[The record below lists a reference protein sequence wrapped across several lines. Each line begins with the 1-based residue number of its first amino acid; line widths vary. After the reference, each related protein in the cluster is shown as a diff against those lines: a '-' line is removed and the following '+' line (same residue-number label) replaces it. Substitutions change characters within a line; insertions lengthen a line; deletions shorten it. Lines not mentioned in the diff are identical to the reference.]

1 MQPSSSWQFAT
12 AASAPAP
19 SFSCFLGKPS
29 VIPQHPRRRI
39 SLLGLHEDG
48 TAHCCPT
55 HSKGILLPPLGW
67 LLGSFSI
74 LLSHCRNWIY
84 GIKTIGRFG
93 TKIQRFLVCASDNPW
108 IKNGVWLSCVHS
120 LFANIVFLPV
130 SLATGYICLFCKEYH
145 KEKWFLGG
153 KIPGLVLPTKILGG
167 RITLEIPPVYSLIAP
182 SSEML
187 IMQQWPERVDNEVM
201 CIYGLCV
208 QMILS
213 AWLFENK

>member
-1 MQPSSSWQFAT
+1 MEFDSPVYIPSLQ
-12 AASAPAP
+12 
-19 SFSCFLGKPS
+19 
-29 VIPQHPRRRI
+29 
-39 SLLGLHEDG
+39 
-48 TAHCCPT
+48 
-55 HSKGILLPPLGW
+55 ILYFFPFHW
-67 LLGSFSI
+67 LLGTFAYSVKNI
-74 LLSHCRNWIY
+74 
-84 GIKTIGRFG
+84 
-93 TKIQRFLVCASDNPW
+93 TKKSDSW
-108 IKNGVWLSCVHS
+108 
-120 LFANIVFLPV
+120 
-130 SLATGYICLFCKEYH
+130 
-145 KEKWFLGG
+145 GG